1 MDLLYKSLYFIV
13 VLTVIV
19 IVHELGHLIA
29 AKKFNVYCGEF
40 SIGFGPALFKKKFKE
55 TTLAIRA
62 LPIGG
67 YVQMAGEE
75 DASGELY
82 DSIPPE
88 RCVNGIEPWKQAI
101 IMGAGIFMNIVLAL
115 VIFTGINLY
124 NGVINLPVEEAIVGE
139 VVADSPAS
147 KANFKADDKIVSI
160 TYGDGTKHPIV
171 NYQDLVEATTADM
184 GESIYEVERNGQLI
198 SLKLT
203 PVKNPDTG
211 QIQAGVI
218 IKANTKEITMIESV
232 KYAFLDCI
240 NSVKMITEALLNL
253 FRGVGLENLSGP
265 IGIFKVTSQFS
276 SQGIMAFFSLI
287 AMLSLNLGVF
297 NALPIPILDGG
308 RILIVIIEKIRGKKL
323 SEKFITIVMN
333 IGVFAILALMVF
345 VTWQDIV
352 KLF

>member
-1 MDLLYKSLYFIV
+1 MDIIYELFYFVV

-75 DASGELY
+75 DANGEMY
-82 DSIPPE
+82 DAIPLE
-88 RCVNGIEPWKQAI
+88 RCVNGIKPWKQAI

-124 NGVINLPVEEAIVGE
+124 NGVIRLPIDEVVVGE
-139 VVADSPAS
+139 VVANSPAS
-147 KANFKADDKIVSI
+147 KADFKANDKIVGI
-160 TYGDGTKHPIV
+160 TYSDGTKHPIV
-171 NYQDLVEATTADM
+171 DYQDLMEATTAEM
-184 GESIYEVERNGQLI
+184 GESIYEVERDGKLV

-203 PVKNPDTG
+203 PEKNPETG
-211 QIQAGVI
+211 TIQAGVI
-218 IKANTKEITMIESV
+218 IKAKTKEITMLEAV
-232 KYAFLDCI
+232 KYAFIDCV
-240 NSVKMITEALLNL
+240 NSVKLITEALLNL

-276 SQGIMAFFSLI
+276 TQGFMAFFNLI

-308 RILIVIIEKIRGKKL
+308 RIFILIIEKIRGKKL
-323 SEKFITIVMN
+323 SEKFITITMN
-333 IGVFAILALMVF
+333 IGVFAIIALMVF